1 MKIDTTRFQ
10 ATLEE
15 SKQEYLSLLAVKTR
29 LEVESKIDVGKKL
42 PKIVFPKEILE
53 DESRY
58 DKLEKVCL

>member
-29 LEVESKIDVGKKL
+29 LEIESKIDVRKKL
-42 PKIVFPKEILE
+42 PKIIFPKEIFKNLK
-53 DESRY
+53 RI
-58 DKLEKVCL
+58 